1 MDRLGIRVSILVPS
15 LRCGGV
21 ERAVTTTVAELSQRG
36 YDVTVL
42 TYHDTRNDFFSLP
55 PAVERV
61 PLGLERAP
69 APVTRLVP
77 RLVGT
82 LRVLRRALIESRPH
96 VVIAHMARCNV
107 HALLALAGS
116 GIPVIVTEHG
126 DVSPTHWRKAFHYRL
141 RRACY
146 RSAFRVVSV
155 SQAVDR
161 NFGWIA
167 PESRAIIA
175 NPIAVKPLP
184 ADVHLVVRDEIVSV
198 GRLSH
203 AKGFDILLDAFARIA
218 RKFPRWRLVIV
229 GDGEERS
236 KLERQVAHLQ
246 LGGRVLFTGALADP
260 SAFLRRAKLCVMA
273 SRYEGFPLAH
283 GEALACGLPVIA
295 TDCPSRP
302 LTRHEHFVP
311 GGVRELVLPGV
322 NGVLVT
328 RDNPGALARAMA
340 ALMADGRTRHQYAGR
355 TQEVLERVTPERIAD
370 AWEQVIAQAIAHS
383 ATANPAADD
392 SRPSVVIT
400 GPVSSA
406 ISGISTHVVLL
417 AAALQDRWTLLHFPI
432 GGEGL
437 KESFMARGLRLFVAP
452 LRLARLLRRRRPSLV
467 HVNTSM
473 CTRACIRD
481 ALVVATCLVCA
492 QPFVL
497 QFHGGRLPQ
506 SATRI
511 SRAVR
516 RTLGRV
522 LGLAEGVVAI
532 SREDETFYRAAA
544 STTRVVRIPNGVAV
558 SDVAASRPARFS
570 AGQLRLLH
578 FGRLAEDKGL
588 LDILDALAILKQQ
601 GSLHRVSLVIAGTG
615 PLLAAARQRVAH
627 HGLEAAVRFVG
638 AAFGAQKDQLMA
650 DADLFVFPTYHAE
663 RLPYALLETMAAGVV
678 PITCN
683 AGAIADVMQDGRE
696 GFLVK
701 PRDPRGLADLLAAL
715 LQDPSALPRLSAA
728 SRQRIRESYSLER
741 MANAFDALYS
751 EVIPPA
757 PLGTPVQIGASIDL
771 ASGVK
776 SLGPASDMYQQSSMR
791 TPNSPGM

>member
-42 TYHDTRNDFFSLP
+42 TYHDSRSDFFSLP

-61 PLGLERAP
+61 PLGLGRAP
-69 APVTRLVP
+69 APVIRLVP

-82 LRVLRRALIESRPH
+82 LRVLRRALVESRPH

-107 HALLALAGS
+107 HALLALTGS

-126 DVSPTHWRKAFHYRL
+126 DVSPTQWRKALHYRL

-155 SQAVDR
+155 SHAVDR
-161 NFGWIA
+161 NFDWIA
-167 PESRAIIA
+167 PEHRAVIA

-184 ADVHLVVRDEIVSV
+184 ADVHQVVRDEIVSV

-203 AKGFDILLDAFARIA
+203 AKGFDILLDSFARIA
-218 RKFPRWRLVIV
+218 RKFPRWRLVVV

-236 KLERQVAHLQ
+236 RLERQAEHLQ
-246 LGGRVLFTGALADP
+246 LGSRVLFTGALADP
-260 SAFLRRAKLCVMA
+260 SAFLRRARLFVMA

-283 GEALACGLPVIA
+283 GEALACGLPIIA

-302 LTRHEHFVP
+302 LRRHEHFVP

-340 ALMADGRTRHQYAGR
+340 ALMADGRTRRQYALR
-355 TQEVLERVTPERIAD
+355 APEVLERVTPEKIAD
-370 AWEQVIAQAIAHS
+370 AWEEVIAQAIAHS
-383 ATANPAADD
+383 ATADD
-392 SRPSVVIT
+392 GRPCIVIT

-406 ISGISTHVVLL
+406 ISGISTHVGLL
-417 AAALQDRWTLLHFPI
+417 ASALQDRWTLLHFPI

-437 KESFMARGLRLFVAP
+437 KESFIARGLRLFVAP

-467 HVNTSM
+467 QVNTSM
-473 CTRACIRD
+473 CRRACIRD
-481 ALVVATCLVCA
+481 ALVVATCLLCA

-506 SATRI
+506 SASWI
-511 SRAVR
+511 GRAAR
-516 RTLGRV
+516 RALGRV

-532 SREDETFYRAAA
+532 SREDETFYQAAA
-544 STTRVVRIPNGVAV
+544 PTTRVVRIPNGVAV
-558 SDVAASRPARFS
+558 SDLAASGPARFS

-588 LDILDALAILKQQ
+588 LDILDALAILNEQ
-601 GSLHRVSLVIAGTG
+601 GSLHRVSLAIAGTG
-615 PLLAAARQRVAH
+615 PVLAAARQRVAH

-663 RLPYALLETMAAGVV
+663 RLPYALLESMAAGVV
-678 PITCN
+678 PITSD
-683 AGAIADVMQDGRE
+683 AGAIPDVVQDGHE

-701 PRDPRGLADLLAAL
+701 PRDPRGLAGLLAAL
-715 LQDPSALPRLSAA
+715 LQDPSALPQMSAA
-728 SRQRIRESYSLER
+728 SRQRIRETYSLDR
-741 MANAFDALYS
+741 MADAFDALYT
-751 EVIPPA
+751 EVIPVTPV
-757 PLGTPVQIGASIDL
+757 GTHVQIGASIDL

-776 SLGPASDMYQQSSMR
+776 SLGPASDIYQQSSMR